1 LDVNV
6 CPECKVPEPFQQG
19 QIWLNNGDVVQALN
33 PEARMV
39 FIECENL
46 DPLFKNIGDI
56 IGMPIEP
63 FVINIAARGT
73 DIYMKSLIPEAVM
86 EMVMAKQAEIQPFLD
101 ATMTYC
107 HILGYGRYE
116 SVGYRYE
123 NDEDDFAI
131 IRIEAPFSVPE
142 AAGAIAGVTSSLVG
156 GEQSVTHEE
165 ISPGLYEFTVNWTE
179 FPETLKEKLRTV
191 PHRHR
196 EGDIELERCPTCG
209 VPAALSAFRWHL
221 DRGLVVNSYTGRRM
235 AMLGPE
241 LLDGLFRALE
251 AELGETIPNMVVES
265 QRRFTKTGFYSIE
278 EVSNEGDFRTQ
289 LALRGM
295 GNLKELQIGK
305 RGVYMRLENAAIHLM
320 IVGMLQ
326 GLFEMAL
333 DVESNVDWFLTE
345 EGDLDVEIRPK
356 AIMESMDT

>member
-6 CPECKVPEPFQQG
+6 CPECKVPESIQQG
-19 QIWLNNGDVVQALN
+19 HIWLNNGEVVQAVN
-33 PEARMV
+33 PQARMS

-46 DPLFKNIGDI
+46 DPLFKNIGDV
-56 IGMPIEP
+56 IGMPIER

-73 DIYMKSLIPEAVM
+73 ELFLKSLIPDTVM
-86 EMVMAKQAEIQPFLD
+86 EMIKAKQMDVQPILD

-107 HILGYGRYE
+107 HTIGYGRYE
-116 SVGYRYE
+116 FVDYRYE
-123 NDEDDFAI
+123 NDEKDYSI
-131 IRIEAPFSVPE
+131 TRIEAPFSVPE
-142 AAGAIAGVTSSLVG
+142 AAGAIAGVASSAVG
-156 GEQSVTHEE
+156 GEHAVSYEE
-165 ISPGLYEFTVNWTE
+165 ISPGLYEFTTRWTE
-179 FPETLKEKLRTV
+179 YPETLKEKLKTI
-191 PHRHR
+191 PHSHR
-196 EGDIELERCPTCG
+196 EGDIELERCPTCD

-221 DRGLVVNSYTGRRM
+221 DRGLVVNKHTGRRM

-251 AELGETIPNMVVES
+251 TELGEAIPNAVVEG

-278 EVSNEGDFRTQ
+278 DVSNEGDFRTQ

-305 RGVYMRLENAAIHLM
+305 RGVYMRLQNAAIHLM

-333 DVESNVDWFLTE
+333 DVESHVDWFLTE

-356 AIMESMDT
+356 AIMETMDA